1 MLSRMLKIKFLGCC
15 RVEETNHKKGVMRV
29 ENAEENLA
37 ERRDAPNAEENL
49 AERRDAPNAEENL
62 AEKDAVELS
71 N

>member
-1 MLSRMLKIKFLGCC
+1 MIPNN
-15 RVEETNHKKGVMRV
+15 NHYRV

-62 AEKDAVELS
+62 GEKDAANLS

>member
-1 MLSRMLKIKFLGCC
+1 
-15 RVEETNHKKGVMRV
+15 VKKNQNNIQDKLLWV

-37 ERRDAPNAEENL
+37 EKNAPNAEENL

-62 AEKDAVELS
+62 AEKDAVKLS